1 MSVYVKSRSDG
12 LVDVSELAVRHGGGG
27 HKAAAAFRI
36 HDPEFTKLAELFKA
50 KKNK

>member
-1 MSVYVKSRSDG
+1 MYVKSRSDG

-36 HDPEFTKLAELFKA
+36 HDPEFTKLGELFG
-50 KKNK
+50 KKEK